1 MFRVDSIIAKGEQI
15 RNIEVKLK
23 ETKKKMDSF
32 DDVMRSGDQQAILK
46 YVEEKNIFDDNI
58 FDPYSVLWML
68 RDKEF
73 FTKLVGILRAR
84 KFYERKIWM
93 FGLLHRDIKVI
104 KEFLKLESNFFRKI
118 ERKLPIFEYHPYY
131 SNRVHKFLNEN
142 KSTIKNAQFKNNYYG
157 LLMIALLNNNFSASF
172 KLALVYYLLL
182 QDRIDEAE
190 NYYRTR
196 VTKLERDQHQLQT
209 DYIECF
215 IGMYKEY
222 PTFNTAKSIVKRY
235 ANYPVAG
242 WRKLFRDIHDTL
254 EGFEKTTYVE
264 EEVKNVYEPTLINEG
279 DKLKLNIPEKTE
291 VEVHVYDINL
301 EMYFSE
307 FPFQPLTDFS
317 STMKPQRVR
326 VYEEGK
332 AREEI
337 FEREKAKDI
346 FIEVYYSIEKGKKK
360 KLSGFLWKNPD
371 LKVKRKEKLGAIQ
384 VFYEGKQLSSCYCKV
399 YQMKRGGQKFYRDG
413 YTDITGTFRYALADL
428 EGVSKFT
435 VLVMTEHSGGLI
447 MELAPPSQQNFI
459 N

>member
-1 MFRVDSIIAKGEQI
+1 M
-15 RNIEVKLK
+15 
-23 ETKKKMDSF
+23 
-32 DDVMRSGDQQAILK
+32 
-46 YVEEKNIFDDNI
+46 
-58 FDPYSVLWML
+58 
-68 RDKEF
+68 
-73 FTKLVGILRAR
+73 
-84 KFYERKIWM
+84 
-93 FGLLHRDIKVI
+93 
-104 KEFLKLESNFFRKI
+104 
-118 ERKLPIFEYHPYY
+118 
-131 SNRVHKFLNEN
+131 HKFLNEN

-428 EGVSKFT
+428 EGVSKFA
-435 VLVMTEHSGGLI
+435 VLVMTEHKGGLI
-447 MELAPPSQQNFI
+447 MELAPPSQQNFM